1 MTLNEITTAALAQ
14 LGRSTDSQTIETWR
28 QVFTRYANDAI
39 KDIAETMQLY
49 RTDELP
55 VIDGVINTADLPY
68 CCYRVLSIDGSTAF
82 SPGNSTEEITFKTNK
97 ETARVKYRYI
107 PNAVEDPSIPPALP
121 EHTHPLI
128 VHYIVARERASG
140 DTSTQSGS
148 GIYFELYNAEKAK
161 LRPHLGNPDAY
172 KILNRW

>member
-39 KDIAETMQLY
+39 KDLAETMQLY
-49 RTDELP
+49 RTDTAP
-55 VIDGVINTADLPY
+55 VIDGVINTAKLPY
-68 CCYRVLSIDGSTAF
+68 CCYRVLSVDGSTRF
-82 SPGNSTEEITFKTNK
+82 RPGNSSEEIVFDTK
-97 ETARVKYRYI
+97 ADYAAVKYRYI
-107 PNAVEDPSIPPALP
+107 PKAVEDPSIPPSLP

-148 GIYFELYNAEKAK
+148 GIYFELYNSEKAK
-161 LRPHLGNPDAY
+161 LRPHLGDPDAY